1 MVLVS
6 RVSLERLR
14 GHLSRWGVVVVNGV
28 VLVKGCWGVLWV
40 LGGVL

>member
-6 RVSLERLR
+6 GVSLDRLW

-28 VLVKGCWGVLWV
+28 VLVKGTVVGSFWSMRGA
-40 LGGVL
+40 